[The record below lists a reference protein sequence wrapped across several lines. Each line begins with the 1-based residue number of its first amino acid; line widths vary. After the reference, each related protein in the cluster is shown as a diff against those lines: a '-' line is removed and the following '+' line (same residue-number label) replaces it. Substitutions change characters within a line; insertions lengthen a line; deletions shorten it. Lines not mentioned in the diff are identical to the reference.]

1 MPVRRRALSAECGA
15 RRSSM
20 FARVSHERFPREHH
34 DAGMRN
40 VVDVLLPALRQA
52 PGYRDCYVLA
62 DGKPGAILLI
72 ALWATEEAADTASA
86 QRDVIAAFVDLAALG
101 LMIESRKIYEV
112 VTWDEI
118 KTGVEAV
125 NQPATLPERAGPNK
139 RTNPLYL

>member
-1 MPVRRRALSAECGA
+1 
-15 RRSSM
+15 M

-52 PGYRDCYVLA
+52 PGYRGCYVLA

-86 QRDVIAAFVDLAALG
+86 QRDVIAAFVNLAALG
-101 LMIESRKIYEV
+101 LRIESRKIYEV
-112 VTWDEI
+112 VAWDEI

-125 NQPATLPERAGPNK
+125 NQPDDLAGTSGSDEAT
-139 RTNPLYL
+139 